1 MKKMLSIFLCLL
13 MLNSFACAAMC
24 VRMDEGALLLDADGS
39 EIIPLGVYE
48 DIVPLRGGLYAARR
62 DGIYALMDDAGE
74 LRSDFTYDYLA
85 LSGDALVAEA
95 DGLRG
100 LISADGKLV
109 SPMEYT
115 RILPVGNGLFW
126 AIRGDGD
133 DLESDELFILD
144 TNGNETATGLF
155 IRRMREAGEAGLLS
169 VLNPAARLWG
179 YCNGSGEMVIP
190 ARYSYAGPFLHGRAA
205 VVENGLYGAI
215 DITGKIVIAPAYDY
229 LEVCAGGFIL
239 AGLSQQGVWVFDLNG
254 NEIAR
259 YEGEETAA
267 APVGDGYAVYDGE
280 SLILYS
286 IAGEILAQGVQ
297 GASVTEGLN
306 GQYILANGAWGEACV
321 SIVGTEMLYQ
331 NLYPLG
337 YAQGEPVYACME
349 ANSARYIN
357 DLLGEV
363 QISVDMES
371 ARYGVVDA
379 QGELI
384 IPAEFESI
392 TAIADDRL
400 LCHVDDYWQVM
411 DAAGNIYWSH
421 GVRQIEEPIA

>member
-1 MKKMLSIFLCLL
+1 MKKMLAVLLCLL
-13 MLNSFACAAMC
+13 LLNGWASAAMC
-24 VRMDEGALLLDADGS
+24 VRMDGGALLLGADGS

-48 DIVPLRGGLYAARR
+48 DIVPLGGNLYAACR
-62 DGIYALMDDAGE
+62 DGAYALMDDTGE
-74 LRSDFTYDYLA
+74 LRSDFSYDYLA
-85 LSGDALVAEA
+85 LSGDVLIAETG
-95 DGLRG
+95 GLRG
-100 LISADGKLV
+100 LISPDGEPI
-109 SPMEYT
+109 SPLEYT
-115 RILPVGNGLFW
+115 RILPAGDGSFR

-144 TNGNETATGLF
+144 ANGNESATGLF
-155 IRRMREAGEAGLLS
+155 IRRMHEAGEADLLA
-169 VLNPAARLWG
+169 VLEPGSGLWG
-179 YCNGSGEMVIP
+179 YCGVSGEMVIP
-190 ARYSYAGPFLHGRAA
+190 ARYSHAGAFLHGRAA
-205 VVENGLYGAI
+205 VVEEGLYGVI
-215 DITGKIVIAPAYDY
+215 DTGGKTIIEAAYDY

-280 SLILYS
+280 SLILY
-286 IAGEILAQGVQ
+286 AADGEILAQGVQ
-297 GASVTEGLN
+297 GASITEGLA
-306 GQYILANGAWGEACV
+306 GQFILANGAWGEQCV
-321 SIVGTEMLYQ
+321 GIVGTENLYQ

-363 QISVDMES
+363 QISVDIES

-392 TAIADDRL
+392 AAIADDRL
-400 LCHVDDYWQVM
+400 LCHMDDYWQVM
-411 DAAGNIYWSH
+411 DTAGNIYWNH